1 MNDSNLPR
9 ILIVD
14 DEEAILE
21 TMTYTFMGSYEVIT
35 ADDPQRALALMDR
48 HAPVAVVITDQRM
61 PGMTG
66 VELLKKIYERH
77 PETVR
82 IMLTGFADS
91 EATIQAINDG
101 HVYAYVHKPWE
112 PDELK
117 QVVKQAVERF
127 HLSMENRRLVED
139 LRRANL
145 IMGAVMD
152 RLDTG
157 AIAVDGMGVV
167 QAVNRP
173 ARAYLDIREDP
184 VGRSLEEILPRCG
197 LAEIGE
203 VVKKL
208 NQDKEHTFEDL
219 DLRAGGR
226 GHRIRVSVQQ
236 LFGPNG
242 DTLGRVLLF
251 KEVSHEP
258 LRRRFEEIV
267 ASVDQSEDGVREH
280 LEKALE
286 EMKELDDE
294 VRSSGIASPSMAE
307 LAERVSRSR
316 TAIESWLDVDDV
328 MSREEY
334 PDAQLLVDRMRL
346 ANQRWPRPEELPP
359 RVVELARRVESYY
372 ESGEN
377 PRQRVL

>member
-1 MNDSNLPR
+1 M
-9 ILIVD
+9 
-14 DEEAILE
+14 
-21 TMTYTFMGSYEVIT
+21 
-35 ADDPQRALALMDR
+35 
-48 HAPVAVVITDQRM
+48 
-61 PGMTG
+61 
-66 VELLKKIYERH
+66 
-77 PETVR
+77 
-82 IMLTGFADS
+82 
-91 EATIQAINDG
+91 
-101 HVYAYVHKPWE
+101 
-112 PDELK
+112 
-117 QVVKQAVERF
+117 
-127 HLSMENRRLVED
+127 
-139 LRRANL
+139 
-145 IMGAVMD
+145 
-152 RLDTG
+152 
-157 AIAVDGMGVV
+157 
-167 QAVNRP
+167 
-173 ARAYLDIREDP
+173 
-184 VGRSLEEILPRCG
+184 GRSLEEILPRCG
-197 LAEIGE
+197 PAEIGE

-219 DLRAGGR
+219 DLRAEGR

-280 LEKALE
+280 LEQALE

-294 VRSSGIASPSMAE
+294 VRTSGIASPSMAE

-328 MSREEY
+328 MSRDEY

-346 ANQRWPRPEELPP
+346 ASQRWPRPDELPP

>member
-1 MNDSNLPR
+1 MTDSNLPR

-21 TMTYTFMGSYEVIT
+21 TMTYTFIGSYEVIT

-91 EATIQAINDG
+91 ESTIQAINDG

-127 HLSMENRRLVED
+127 HLSTENRRLVED

-157 AIAVDGMGVV
+157 AIAVDGGGIV

-197 LAEIGE
+197 PAEIGE

-219 DLRAGGR
+219 DLRAEGR

-280 LEKALE
+280 LEQALE

-346 ANQRWPRPEELPP
+346 ASQRWPRPDELPP